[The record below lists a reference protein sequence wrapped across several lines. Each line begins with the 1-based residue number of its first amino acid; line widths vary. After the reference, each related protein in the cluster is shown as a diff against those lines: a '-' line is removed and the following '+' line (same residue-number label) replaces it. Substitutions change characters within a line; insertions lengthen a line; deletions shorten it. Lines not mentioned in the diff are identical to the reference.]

1 MDHEV
6 SLSREANLYLQIPIS
21 SQGEV
26 LLNTLQ
32 QTESTNAQF
41 CLSFEACNTLGARL
55 ELLDFNFGCQ
65 LLHAQQDAY

>member
-1 MDHEV
+1 MVHGV
-6 SLSREANLYLQIPIS
+6 SLSREANLYLHITIS

-41 CLSFEACNTLGARL
+41 CLSFEACNKFQKEARL
-55 ELLDFNFGCQ
+55 
-65 LLHAQQDAY
+65 